1 MILSVPGN
9 LKTFIFPSSEG
20 LIKLAVIIARAIS
33 IERMLFLKNF
43 MIVKIAIDAEREL
56 FLNLMQEIN
65 GRDIYSHTVL

>member
-1 MILSVPGN
+1 
-9 LKTFIFPSSEG
+9 
-20 LIKLAVIIARAIS
+20 
-33 IERMLFLKNF
+33 